1 MNRRRLLL
9 QTTTATLALGAPW
22 IVRASTAYKSE
33 YRVSLASPPGTV
45 WHQGADQFARLVQE
59 RTQGRI
65 RMKLYP
71 GSSLLQ
77 GQQDRE
83 LAALRQGVIDVLV
96 GTTLTWSGTVKDF
109 ALFHMPFLMPGNKAV
124 DAVLASDA
132 LRQDFYA
139 IMRRSG
145 IEPLASAE
153 YGAFHLVNSKRRIVR
168 PEDLRGLKIRTVSTP
183 MQQELMTEFGA
194 NPTTMSFAE
203 AQPALATGAVDGLT
217 MPGEQF
223 MGVKLYS
230 LGLKHVTKWN
240 AHNELLHI
248 AVGNAAWKSWSE
260 QDREIARQAA
270 LDAAS
275 EMHTKLRR
283 FQAQENEAMKA
294 AGVDVVE
301 LTPEQLAQ
309 WRQAAQRVRARW
321 KDIINP
327 GLVDKVERVV
337 AEATRS

>member
-1 MNRRRLLL
+1 MMHRRLVL
-9 QTTTATLALGAPW
+9 QSSAALVLGAPS
-22 IVRASTAYKSE
+22 IVRATPAYKSE

-45 WHQGADQFARLVQE
+45 WYQGTEQFARLVQE

-65 RMKLYP
+65 RMKVYP

-83 LAALRQGVIDVLV
+83 LTALRQGVIDVLV

-217 MPGEQF
+217 LTGEQF
-223 MGVKLYS
+223 LAVKLHT
-230 LGLKHVTKWN
+230 LGLKHLTKWN

-248 AVGNAAWKSWSE
+248 AVGAAVWKTWSE
-260 QDREIARQAA
+260 EDRKIARQAA
-270 LDAAS
+270 LESAI
-275 EMHTKLRR
+275 EMNAKLRR
-283 FQAQENEAMKA
+283 FQQQENEALKA
-294 AGVDVVE
+294 VGVEVVE
-301 LTPEQLAQ
+301 PTPEQLAH
-309 WRQAAQRVRARW
+309 WRQSAQRIQARW
-321 KDIINP
+321 KNLINA
-327 GLVDKVERVV
+327 GLATKVEQVV
-337 AEATRS
+337 AEAMRA

>member
-1 MNRRRLLL
+1 MTNRRILL
-9 QTTTATLALGAPW
+9 QSSAALVLGAPW
-22 IVRASTAYKSE
+22 IVRANTPYKSE

-45 WHQGADQFARLVQE
+45 WHQGTEQFARLVEE
-59 RTQGRI
+59 RTRGRI
-65 RMKLYP
+65 HMKVYP

-83 LAALRQGVIDVLV
+83 LAALRQGLIDVLV

-109 ALFHMPFLMPGNKAV
+109 ALFHMPFLMPSNKAV

-132 LRQDFYA
+132 LRQDFYG

-168 PEDLRGLKIRTVSTP
+168 PDDLRGLKIRTVSTP

-217 MPGEQF
+217 LTGEQF
-223 MGVKLYS
+223 LALKLHT
-230 LGLKHVTKWN
+230 LGLKYITKWN

-248 AVGNAAWKSWSE
+248 AVSGPIWKSWSDE
-260 QDREIARQAA
+260 DQKIARQAA
-270 LDAAS
+270 LDSAA
-275 EMHTKLRR
+275 EMNAKLRR
-283 FQAQENEAMKA
+283 FQQQENEAMKA

-301 LTPEQLAQ
+301 PTPEQLAH
-309 WRQAAQRVRARW
+309 WRQSAQRIQVRW
-321 KDIINP
+321 MNIINP
-327 GLVDKVERVV
+327 GLAAKVEQVV
-337 AEATRS
+337 ADAMRA

>member
-1 MNRRRLLL
+1 MTRRRALL
-9 QTTTATLALGAPW
+9 QSTAALALAAPW
-22 IVRASTAYKSE
+22 VVRASPAYKSE

-45 WHQGADQFARLVQE
+45 WHQGTEQFASLVQE

-65 RMKLYP
+65 RMKVYP

-109 ALFHMPFLMPGNKAV
+109 ALFHMPFLMPSNKAV

-153 YGAFHLVNSKRRIVR
+153 YGAFHLINSKRRVVQ

-217 MPGEQF
+217 LTGEQF
-223 MGVKLYS
+223 LAIKLYT
-230 LGLKHVTKWN
+230 LGQKHVTKWN

-248 AVGNAAWKSWSE
+248 AVSGVVWKTWSE
-260 QDREIARQAA
+260 ADQKIARQAA
-270 LDAAS
+270 QDAAAD
-275 EMHTKLRR
+275 MNAKLRR
-283 FQAQENEAMKA
+283 FQAQENDALKA
-294 AGVDVVE
+294 VGVDVVE
-301 LTPEQLAQ
+301 PTPEQLAHWQ
-309 WRQAAQRVRARW
+309 QAAQRIRARW

-327 GLVDKVERVV
+327 GLADKVEQVV
-337 AEATRS
+337 SQAMRS

>member
-1 MNRRRLLL
+1 MTRRRALL
-9 QTTTATLALGAPW
+9 QSTAALALAAPW
-22 IVRASTAYKSE
+22 IVRANPAYKNE
-33 YRVSLASPPGTV
+33 YRNSIASTPGTV
-45 WHQGADQFARLVQE
+45 WHQGTEQFANLMQE

-65 RMKLYP
+65 RMKVYP
-71 GSSLLQ
+71 GASLLQ

-109 ALFHMPFLMPGNKAV
+109 ALFHIPFLMPSNKAV

-153 YGAFHLVNSKRRIVR
+153 YGAFHLVNSKRRVVR

-183 MQQELMTEFGA
+183 MQQELMTELGA

-217 MPGEQF
+217 LTGEQF
-223 MGVKLYS
+223 MAIKLHT
-230 LGLKHVTKWN
+230 LGQKYVTKWN

-248 AVGNAAWKSWSE
+248 AGSGVVWKTWSE
-260 QDREIARQAA
+260 ADQKIARQAA
-270 LDAAS
+270 LDAATD
-275 EMHTKLRR
+275 MNAKLRR
-283 FQAQENEAMKA
+283 FQAQENDALKA
-294 AGVDVVE
+294 VGVDVVE
-301 LTPEQLAQ
+301 PTPE
-309 WRQAAQRVRARW
+309 
-321 KDIINP
+321 
-327 GLVDKVERVV
+327 
-337 AEATRS
+337 